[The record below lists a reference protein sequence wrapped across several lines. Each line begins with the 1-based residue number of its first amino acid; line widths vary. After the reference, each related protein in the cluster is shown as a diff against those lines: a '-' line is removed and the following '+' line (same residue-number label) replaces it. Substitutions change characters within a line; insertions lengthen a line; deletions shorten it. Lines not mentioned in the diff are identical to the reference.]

1 MAIDHTEEEQIENL
15 KKWWKENGPSVLFG
29 IVVGLGGLFGWN
41 YWQDYQARQ
50 ATEAS
55 ALYMELLMKMDAATT
70 QSAGEFDELIITL
83 RTKYD
88 NTVYGPLAV
97 LAAAKLA
104 VDRNDIDTAIGHLE
118 WVIKHADQP
127 EIGITAKLRISRLFL
142 AQGKFDKVESFL
154 KAEYPK
160 AYTTVVEELRGDLL
174 VAKGSPETAREAYQ
188 RALTASDIAPYTRQL
203 IQNKLDQ
210 LTPPEPKDA

>member
-29 IVVGLGGLFGWN
+29 VVVGLGGLFGWN
-41 YWQDYQARQ
+41 AWQDYKARQ

-55 ALYMELLMKMDAATT
+55 ALYTELLLKMDDAQPA
-70 QSAGEFDELIITL
+70 SGGPDELINTL

-104 VDRNDIDTAIGHLE
+104 VDNNDIDAAIGHLE
-118 WVIKHADQP
+118 WVIKHANQP
-127 EIGITAKLRISRLFL
+127 EIGITAKLRISRLYL

-154 KAEYPK
+154 KDEYPK
-160 AYTTVVEELRGDLL
+160 AYTAVVEELRGDLL

-188 RALTASDIAPYTRQL
+188 RALTASEIAPYTRQL

-210 LTPPEPKDA
+210 LAPPEPKDA

>member
-29 IVVGLGGLFGWN
+29 VVVGLGGLFGWHA
-41 YWQDYQARQ
+41 WQDYKARH

-55 ALYMELLMKMDAATT
+55 ALYTELLLKMDAAT
-70 QSAGEFDELIITL
+70 QSTGESDELVTTL

-88 NTVYGPLAV
+88 NTVYASLAV
-97 LAAAKLA
+97 LAAAKQA

-118 WVIKHADQP
+118 WVIKQADQP
-127 EIGITAKLRISRLFL
+127 EIAITAKLRISRLYL

-154 KAEYPK
+154 KDQYPK
-160 AYTTVVEELRGDLL
+160 AYTAAVEELRGDLL

-188 RALTASDIAPYTRQL
+188 RALTASEIAPYTRQL

-210 LTPPEPKDA
+210 LAPPEPKDA

>member
-29 IVVGLGGLFGWN
+29 VVVGLGGLFGWN
-41 YWQDYQARQ
+41 AWQDYQARQ
-50 ATEAS
+50 AAEAS
-55 ALYMELLMKMDAATT
+55 ALYTELLLKMDAATDPT
-70 QSAGEFDELIITL
+70 GESDEMIAAL

-88 NTVYGPLAV
+88 DTVYAPLAV

-104 VDRNDIDTAIGHLE
+104 VDKNDIDTAIGHLE

-127 EIGITAKLRISRLFL
+127 EIGITARLRISRLYL

-160 AYTTVVEELRGDLL
+160 AYTAVVEELRGDLL

-188 RALTASDIAPYTRQL
+188 RALTASEIAPYTRQF

-210 LTPPEPKDA
+210 LAPPEPKDA

>member
-1 MAIDHTEEEQIENL
+1 MAIDHTEEEQIEDL
-15 KKWWKENGPSVLFG
+15 KKWWKENGPSVVFG
-29 IVVGLGGLFGWN
+29 VFVGLAGLLGWN

-55 ALYMELLMKMDAATT
+55 ALYTELLLKMDAA
-70 QSAGEFDELIITL
+70 QPGGESDELITTL
-83 RTKYD
+83 RNKYD
-88 NTVYGPLAV
+88 DTVYAPLAV

-104 VDRNDIDTAIGHLE
+104 VDKNDIDTAIGHLE
-118 WVIKHADQP
+118 WVIKHADQA
-127 EIGITAKLRISRLFL
+127 EIGITARLRISRLYL

-154 KAEYPK
+154 KTEYPK
-160 AYTTVVEELRGDLL
+160 AYTAVVEELRGDLL

-188 RALTASDIAPYTRQL
+188 RALAASEIAPYTRQL